1 MVGLVLVGALGAVW
15 LIQEMTSKPVPQ
27 SVVDEIVASDGFE
40 AGQTVAL

>member
-1 MVGLVLVGALGAVW
+1 MA
-15 LIQEMTSKPVPQ
+15 ITTSEPVPQ